1 MSKID
6 ELLKNEKVEW
16 KKLGEVCEFI
26 NGYAFKS
33 NLFTSKGS
41 PIIRITNINSGKIN
55 FKNLKYF
62 DLNDYPNLNNYK
74 IYPNDIV
81 VAMSGATTG
90 KIGYNYTDKTAYLN
104 QRVGKFIPNRNILDN
119 RFLFHFLFSKED
131 LIFSLA
137 SGTGSQPNLSKFNIE
152 KIEIPIPSLET
163 QEKIVKILDK
173 FTNYVTEL
181 QAELQARTNQ
191 YQYYR
196 DMLLSEEYLNK
207 ILNKLDD
214 FTKKEYELKTVLM
227 EEVAKIKNGKDWK
240 TLGQG
245 NIPVYGSGGK
255 MNIYVDKY
263 SYNKP
268 TVLIPRK
275 GSIENVFYVDEPFW
289 NVDTIFYTEI
299 DDKKIIPKYFYYFI
313 ENYDIAK
320 LSTDS
325 TRPSLT
331 QSVLNKVK
339 IYLPPIPIQNKVVE
353 ILDKFQSLLADTK
366 GLLPQEIE
374 QRQKQYEYYRE
385 KLLTFDTVCDN
396 THTHT
401 NRYFAILQEVAEF
414 VGIKQ
419 SCVVWKKLG
428 DIGKFENGT
437 GMPKSMF
444 DEKGQVGAIHYGHI
458 YTKYNMFVE
467 QPIVKIRETDSLK
480 LKRVHSGD
488 LVIAKTSENIDDIM
502 KTVAYIGRND
512 VVTGGHAAIFRH
524 SENAKYLSYVF
535 NGAHYTIK
543 QKDKLARGVKV
554 IELSTTD
561 MEKIKIPI
569 PSLPVQEYIVSI
581 LDKFD
586 ALVNDISQ
594 GLPQEIELRQKQYEY
609 YREKLLSFERNEF
622 AR

>member
-1 MSKID
+1 MI
-6 ELLKNEKVEW
+6 
-16 KKLGEVCEFI
+16 
-26 NGYAFKS
+26 
-33 NLFTSKGS
+33 
-41 PIIRITNINSGKIN
+41 
-55 FKNLKYF
+55 
-62 DLNDYPNLNNYK
+62 
-74 IYPNDIV
+74 
-81 VAMSGATTG
+81 
-90 KIGYNYTDKTAYLN
+90 
-104 QRVGKFIPNRNILDN
+104 
-119 RFLFHFLFSKED
+119 
-131 LIFSLA
+131 
-137 SGTGSQPNLSKFNIE
+137 
-152 KIEIPIPSLET
+152 
-163 QEKIVKILDK
+163 
-173 FTNYVTEL
+173 
-181 QAELQARTNQ
+181 
-191 YQYYR
+191 
-196 DMLLSEEYLNK
+196 
-207 ILNKLDD
+207 
-214 FTKKEYELKTVLM
+214 
-227 EEVAKIKNGKDWK
+227 
-240 TLGQG
+240 
-245 NIPVYGSGGK
+245 
-255 MNIYVDKY
+255 
-263 SYNKP
+263 
-268 TVLIPRK
+268 
-275 GSIENVFYVDEPFW
+275 
-289 NVDTIFYTEI
+289 
-299 DDKKIIPKYFYYFI
+299 
-313 ENYDIAK
+313 
-320 LSTDS
+320 
-325 TRPSLT
+325 
-331 QSVLNKVK
+331 
-339 IYLPPIPIQNKVVE
+339 
-353 ILDKFQSLLADTK
+353 
-366 GLLPQEIE
+366 
-374 QRQKQYEYYRE
+374 
-385 KLLTFDTVCDN
+385 

-401 NRYFAILQEVAEF
+401 HTHTRIVLSNRYFAILQEAAEF

-609 YREKLLSFERNEF
+609 YREKLLSFERNVE
-622 AR
+622 RGKK